1 VISISSINQE
11 SKKYKKNLKTSSRGS
26 KKIQDPAIP
35 FPQSQKHFSSKL
47 TVEKAEYASSR

>member
-1 VISISSINQE
+1 MISISSINQE